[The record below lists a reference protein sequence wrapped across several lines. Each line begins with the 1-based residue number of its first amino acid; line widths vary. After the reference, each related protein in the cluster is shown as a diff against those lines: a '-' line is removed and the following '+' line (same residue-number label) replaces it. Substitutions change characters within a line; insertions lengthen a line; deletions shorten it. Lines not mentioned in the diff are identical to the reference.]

1 MHSAPHTLL
10 QGLLPTDHEDPAG
23 YISIEDFKH
32 AMSNLGDTL
41 PSREV
46 DEMLQVGGVTNGWL
60 DYRTW
65 VQNMLAS

>member
-1 MHSAPHTLL
+1 MT
-10 QGLLPTDHEDPAG
+10 
-23 YISIEDFKH
+23 K
-32 AMSNLGDTL
+32 LGDGL
-41 PSREV
+41 PQREV